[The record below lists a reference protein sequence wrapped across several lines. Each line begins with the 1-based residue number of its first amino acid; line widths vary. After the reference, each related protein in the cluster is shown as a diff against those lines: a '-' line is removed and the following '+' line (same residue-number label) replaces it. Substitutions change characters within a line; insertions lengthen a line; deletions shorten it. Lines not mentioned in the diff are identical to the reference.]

1 MNAKSKIYITKEEVI
16 FWLMF
21 FLLNALLFLPW
32 YLFSLGKSDFFPYKG
47 FFSELLF
54 DKLKFIFIRYNFD
67 IFRVSTDLVLLFVL
81 HYFVS
86 SIALKRG
93 VKYFGIILFVLLLIY
108 QIYSAF
114 FQSIYQTPAIFYNDF
129 PMLENGF
136 RILSTS
142 FSFRIACFVLLGVAV
157 FLFLLWLVNATFKK
171 IDTLVFGKVSKLI
184 GFSIL
189 LLCFISLARF
199 RGKQMP
205 VITAQLLTVNIF
217 QNIRASIKLK
227 ADVEKIEFN
236 KIPEINKSLS
246 IALEERPNI
255 YFLFI
260 ESYGSINLNNP
271 QLSSSYKTWLK
282 GYETQLAVDGWK
294 SSSILSKAPITGGGS
309 WLSYTTVMLGYK
321 VDNRGLY
328 NTLVANK
335 KFQKYSHLFRNLK
348 QQGYANYRLNPIV
361 VPENFGI
368 PWDLY
373 TSFYAVD
380 EWIRLYDVKYKGIKY
395 GFGPSPPDQY
405 SLNKAHEIIAKK
417 GNEPF
422 VLFSL
427 SKNSHTPFA
436 APYEIKDNWKEWNS
450 ERGKDKHARFFEVPK
465 IENYRKAIKYQLDN
479 VIDFIIKK
487 GKDTDLFIIIGDHQ
501 PPAFETMDFKT
512 PIHIIA
518 KNRNFVRGFS
528 NYGFS
533 EGLMPNALQE
543 MRHEGFYSMFLR
555 ELVRNYGADSTNLP
569 TYFPEGLD
577 FN

>member
-32 YLFSLGKSDFFPYKG
+32 YLFSIGKSDFFPYRG

-67 IFRVSTDLVLLFVL
+67 IFRVSIDLVLVFVL

-136 RILSTS
+136 RIFRTS
-142 FSFRIACFVLLGVAV
+142 FSVRIALFVPLGLGA
-157 FLFLLWLVNATFKK
+157 FFLLVKLVKATFC
-171 IDTLVFGKVSKLI
+171 ILDSLVFGKISKLI
-184 GFSIL
+184 SFCIL
-189 LLCFISLARF
+189 LLCFICLARF
-199 RGKQMP
+199 QEKQMP
-205 VITAQLLTVNIF
+205 VITAQLLAVNIIK
-217 QNIRASIKLK
+217 NIDESIKLK
-227 ADVEKIEFN
+227 AQVEKIDFG
-236 KIPEINKSLS
+236 KIPEINKSLNFK
-246 IALEERPNI
+246 LKETPNI

-260 ESYGSINLNNP
+260 ESYGGINLNNP
-271 QLSSSYKTWLK
+271 KLSSNYVSMLA
-282 GYETQLAVDGWK
+282 GYEEALALDGWK
-294 SSSILSKAPITGGGS
+294 SSSILSNAPVTGGGS

-321 VDNRGLY
+321 VDNRALY
-328 NTLVANK
+328 NTLLANK
-335 KFQKYSHLFRNLK
+335 KFQKYNHLFRNL
-348 QQGYANYRLNPIV
+348 QQHGYTNYRLNPIV
-361 VPENFGI
+361 EPENFGI

-380 EWIRLYDVKYKGIKY
+380 EWIRLYDVKYNGIKY

-417 GNEPF
+417 GNGPF
-422 VLFSL
+422 ALFSL
-427 SKNSHTPFA
+427 SKNSHTPFGS
-436 APYEIKDNWKEWNS
+436 PYEIKDNWKEWNS
-450 ERGKDKHARFFEVPK
+450 KRGKDKHARFFEVPK
-465 IENYRKAIKYQLDN
+465 IENYRKAMKYQLDN
-479 VIDFIIKK
+479 IVDFITKK
-487 GKDTDLFIIIGDHQ
+487 GEKSDVFVIIGDHQ
-501 PPAFETMDFKT
+501 PPAFEINDFKT
-512 PIHIIA
+512 PIHIISQDE
-518 KNRNFVRGFS
+518 NLITQFS

-533 EGLMPNALQE
+533 DDLIPANDKEFS
-543 MRHEGFYSMFLR
+543 HEGFYSMFLR
-555 ELVRNYGADSTNLP
+555 EFVKNYGVDTTNLP
-569 TYFPEGLD
+569 IYYPDGISF
-577 FN
+577 